1 MPVINTGLLARR
13 RLRDLGWWMAGA
25 LVVALAAS
33 LWQYH
38 RAARASVPDVAAQ
51 AAISTQIAPS
61 RALRMTV
68 DGLGFPQAIQGYRV
82 LGGSTFE
89 VGGRGVAAVVFAR
102 GEQRLT
108 YAIVAGAGHV
118 NYYDDDGEYA
128 PTPRYTGKRELNWYG
143 DTIVVVKRNSRTIVI
158 TGTPASKG
166 LQRAM
171 QTLALQFPA

>member
-1 MPVINTGLLARR
+1 VINSGLLARR
-13 RLRDLGWWMAGA
+13 RLRDLGWWTTGA

-38 RAARASVPDVAAQ
+38 RATRASVPDVAAQ

-61 RALRMTV
+61 QTRRMTI
-68 DGLGFPQAIQGYRV
+68 DGLGFPQPVEGFRA

-89 VGGRGVAAVVFAR
+89 VGGRRAAAVVFAR

-118 NYYDDDGEYA
+118 NYYDRDGEYA
-128 PTPRYTGKRELNWYG
+128 PRTRYVGKRELNWYG
-143 DTIVVVKRNSRTIVI
+143 DEIVVVKRNARTVVI
-158 TGTPASKG
+158 TGTPASAT
-166 LQRAM
+166 LHRAM